1 MSKKIL
7 ALCGGIGGAKLAYG
21 LTKNISS
28 EDLLIVV
35 NTGDDFIHIDLN
47 ICPDLD
53 TVTYT
58 LAGINDQER
67 GWGIKEET
75 LNTLKLLRQFGAE
88 DWFQLGDKDLAT
100 HIRRTSLLKKGM
112 LLSEVTKFLSESLGV
127 KHLIVPMSETPVS
140 TMLHTDK
147 GTLPF
152 QEYFVKHRC
161 EPKINS
167 IEYLGSEKAQ
177 IPLSLEE
184 EIISNN
190 FSGVILCPS
199 NPYLSI
205 DPILSVDP
213 LREYL
218 VNRTIPV
225 IAVSPFIN
233 NRSVKGPSA
242 KIAHEL
248 NEEPSVINVAKH
260 YQDILDILVID
271 HKDKYLQDKIKVK
284 SCVESILMKNDND
297 KKKLAKSCLELF
309 K

>member
-75 LNTLKLLRQFGAE
+75 WNTLKLLRQFGAE

-127 KHLIVPMSETPVS
+127 KHLIVPMSETPVG

-205 DPILSVDP
+205 DPILSVEP

-242 KIAHEL
+242 KIALEL
-248 NEEPSVINVAKH
+248 NEEPSVINVANH

>member
-21 LTKNISS
+21 LIKNLSS

-35 NTGDDFIHIDLN
+35 NTGDDFVHFDLN

-75 LNTLKLLRQFGAE
+75 WNTLNLLRQFGAE

-112 LLSEVTKFLSESLGV
+112 PLSEVTKFLSESLGV
-127 KHLIVPMSETPVS
+127 KHLIVPMSETPVG

-167 IEYLGSEKAQ
+167 IEYFGSEKAQ
-177 IPLSLEE
+177 MPLSLEE

-205 DPILSVDP
+205 DPILSVEP

-242 KIAHEL
+242 KIALEL
-248 NEEPSVINVAKH
+248 NEEPSVINVANH